1 MLKFPSIDSFRHAVA
16 TVKRAYEYKQIP
28 LPTITYRGTVKLHG
42 TNAGIH
48 VDMNTNMLTPQSR
61 EREITVES
69 DNAGFARWVQ
79 DNHAQLVAFFRGGFG
94 RLARRDSGFTVYGE
108 WIGPGIMKNVAINNF
123 PTKKFV
129 IMSVAF
135 DDEIEE
141 TEDGQRLCV
150 FYNGLAHAIPGMAIP
165 ENVHFVSEVPPVLL
179 AVDFAQPD
187 TIVAELER
195 LTNEYE
201 AQCPFGAKFG
211 LEGIGEGLVWAPL
224 MLDFDE
230 VIPLNMQH
238 RMWFKTKGEKHGNK
252 GTNNTVKVAVTA
264 EKVEDFNALLA
275 QIMPEWR
282 LEQGMQ
288 KLHEA
293 GYALPTKEQTGEF
306 IKWVVGDVYKEEL
319 DTVEAS
325 EFEWKVV
332 AGELSKRARTWFF
345 TKV

>member
-16 TVKRAYEYKQIP
+16 TVKRAYEYKQLP
-28 LPTITYRGTVKLHG
+28 LPKIMYTGTVKLHG

-48 VDMNTNMLTPQSR
+48 VDLNTKALIPQSR
-61 EREITVES
+61 ERELTVDS
-69 DNAGFARWVQ
+69 DNAGFARWVE
-79 DNHAQLVAFFRGGFG
+79 DNRVDLLRYFNEAFGDLVREGA
-94 RLARRDSGFTVYGE
+94 GFTVFGE
-108 WIGPGIMKNVAINNF
+108 WIGPGIQKNVAINGLSA
-123 PTKKFV
+123 KKFV

-135 DDEIEE
+135 DDEIED

-150 FYNGLAHAIPGMAIP
+150 FYNGLTHAKLGIALP
-165 ENVHFVSEVPPVLL
+165 ENVHLISEIQPVQLL
-179 AVDFAQPD
+179 IDFAQPD
-187 TIVAELER
+187 LVVAELER

-201 AQCPFGAKFG
+201 TQCPFAAQFG
-211 LEGIGEGLVWAPL
+211 LEGIGEGLVWSPL
-224 MLDFDE
+224 CLDFEE
-230 VIPLNMQH
+230 VIPLNMQQ

-282 LEQGMQ
+282 LEQGMT
-288 KLHEA
+288 KLREGGVAEPSKAH
-293 GYALPTKEQTGEF
+293 TGDF
-306 IKWVVGDVYKEEL
+306 IKWVVGDVHKEEL